1 MSTSPPQRRMACEAN
16 LLFQERIGMRQLN
29 SKLRVVV
36 GLVALAALLGFGAR
50 HGLNFTW

>member
-1 MSTSPPQRRMACEAN
+1 MACEATPS
-16 LLFQERIGMRQLN
+16 ERIGMRQLN

-36 GLVALAALLGFGAR
+36 VLVALAALAALLGYGAR